1 MVGADCYTWGEWQ
14 IWRMV
19 GKEALKQ
26 YIDAQELIRETEN
39 AIQKLERQKTQ
50 VIADVV
56 RGSSDSFPYQQR
68 TYHVEGVE
76 SGKELRL
83 RLRRELLERQ
93 QAQAE
98 ELELEVITWMLTLP
112 PRMQRIIRLHVFE
125 GLSWEQTATKLGRRA
140 TGDSVRQEYNRFMET
155 GKG

>member
-1 MVGADCYTWGEWQ
+1 
-14 IWRMV
+14 MV

-50 VIADVV
+50 VVADVV
-56 RGSSDSFPYQQR
+56 RGSSDCFPYQQR
-68 TYHVEGVE
+68 TYHVEGAE

-98 ELELEVITWMLTLP
+98 ELEHLTAKDAKNN
-112 PRMQRIIRLHVFE
+112 QASCV
-125 GLSWEQTATKLGRRA
+125 
-140 TGDSVRQEYNRFMET
+140 
-155 GKG
+155 

>member
-1 MVGADCYTWGEWQ
+1 M
-14 IWRMV
+14 
-19 GKEALKQ
+19 
-26 YIDAQELIRETEN
+26 
-39 AIQKLERQKTQ
+39 
-50 VIADVV
+50 
-56 RGSSDSFPYQQR
+56 RGSSDCFPYQQR

-98 ELELEVITWMLTLP
+98 ELELEVITWMLTLQ

-125 GLSWEQTATKLGRRA
+125 GLSWEQTAARLGRRA

-155 GKG
+155 GTG